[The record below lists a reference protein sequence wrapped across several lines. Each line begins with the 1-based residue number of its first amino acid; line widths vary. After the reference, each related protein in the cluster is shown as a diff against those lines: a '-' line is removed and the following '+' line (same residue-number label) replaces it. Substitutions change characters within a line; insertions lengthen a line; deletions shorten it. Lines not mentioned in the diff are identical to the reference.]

1 MKSPNLLQK
10 AWNFAKASAEFIKE
24 GMPVVPEEVYNSR
37 MNVCTSCPLLN
48 EDSTCSSCGCFMPKK
63 SGWATAFCPEGKWD
77 KYKVGG
83 NGKKINLRK
92 NENGESNNTEAGNK
106 VQSTSK

>member
-1 MKSPNLLQK
+1 MKPNLIQK
-10 AWNFAKASAEFIKE
+10 AWNFARASAEFIKE

-37 MNVCTSCPLLN
+37 MATCTSCPLLS
-48 EDSTCSSCGCFMPKK
+48 EDSTCDSCGCFMPKK

-83 NGKKINLRK
+83 NGRKINLRK
-92 NENGESNNTEAGNK
+92 DANREVNNTEASNE
-106 VQSTSK
+106 VQPAFE